1 MNAETFAEWLRRQGH
16 RVIRTTSSYWHEAG
30 PRIYQAF
37 PYHWIIDPVED
48 ELIEV
53 FREGNGIALRYSTAL
68 ERSFGQISYHVI
80 YDELPY
86 RLASLSKKARHDVN
100 LGLGHASYEP
110 ISMGSLAS
118 EGWKLRYE
126 TLVRQG
132 RQHAETRA
140 FWERMC
146 LCAEGLPGFEAWGAI
161 HEGEL
166 VATLLS
172 YTFEDTVGAL
182 YQQSRTG
189 HLKHGVNNA
198 LTYSFTQTVLQR
210 PGIRRV
216 FYGLHSLDAPP
227 GVDEFKFRM
236 RYLARPVRQRIV
248 FSPFVQPFVNRLSY
262 GLLRIGLNMWPGSY
276 QIAKAEGMV
285 RFYLQGKR
293 PLCEQVW
300 PEALL
305 QQKGAIL
312 NEVGEQDEKALQEN
326 IR

>member
-1 MNAETFAEWLRRQGH
+1 ME
-16 RVIRTTSSYWHEAG
+16 I
-30 PRIYQAF
+30 P
-37 PYHWIIDPVED
+37 
-48 ELIEV
+48 
-53 FREGNGIALRYSTAL
+53 
-68 ERSFGQISYHVI
+68 FGQISYHVI
-80 YDELPY
+80 YDEPPY
-86 RLASLSKKARHDVN
+86 QLAPLSKKARHDVK

-110 ISMGSLAS
+110 ISLGSLAS

-132 RQHAETRA
+132 RQHAETRE
-140 FWERMC
+140 FWERVC

-161 HEGEL
+161 NEGEL
-166 VATLLS
+166 VAALLS
-172 YTFEDTVGAL
+172 YTFDDTVDIL

-189 HLKHGVNNA
+189 HLKYGVNNA
-198 LTYSFTQTVLQR
+198 LIYSFTQTVLQR

-236 RYLARPVRQRIV
+236 RYLAKPVRQRIV

-276 QIAKAEGMV
+276 RIAKAEGMV

-293 PLCEQVW
+293 PLNEQVW

-305 QQKGAIL
+305 QQKEAIL
-312 NEVGEQDEKALQEN
+312 HEVGEQAEKALQEN
-326 IR
+326 YTDESARDRNFVRA